1 MQVEAT
7 ITGPAAERAV
17 ERFLAPLTQVLDDS
31 VPDGVRVHFWGGFSA
46 ETAPRADGD
55 GWVIVLDSAG
65 EDGFDSLLDATEDL
79 AEALRSTPGPVR
91 LTWRELPATLATGAD
106 PDDHRG

>member
-1 MQVEAT
+1 M
-7 ITGPAAERAV
+7 
-17 ERFLAPLTQVLDDS
+17 
-31 VPDGVRVHFWGGFSA
+31 
-46 ETAPRADGD
+46 
-55 GWVIVLDSAG
+55 IVLDSAR